1 VEPILYTYATEEQRA
16 ILREQYDVSSFFIKT
31 IRLERIFADKIFAA
45 EFYYVRQMYFDVAK
59 HIYDVSVMME
69 LPQIQTLMSDRDAF
83 LQMIGYKRREEMRRT
98 GSDLWDRKCSSFS
111 LFSGMADNAALQDAY
126 QEMQKNYV
134 FSLKDVLLFDYVLKQ
149 WRQLK
154 AVLMEME

>member
-1 VEPILYTYATEEQRA
+1 MGATIAR
-16 ILREQYDVSSFFIKT
+16 RKS
-31 IRLERIFADKIFAA
+31 
-45 EFYYVRQMYFDVAK
+45 
-59 HIYDVSVMME
+59 
-69 LPQIQTLMSDRDAF
+69 
-83 LQMIGYKRREEMRRT
+83 GWKRRQRNT
-98 GSDLWDRKCSSFS
+98 GRLPARSTP
-111 LFSGMADNAALQDAY
+111 GNAASQDAY